1 MFRGLTIVT
10 IYLFSLYLEYAW
22 VYLNNLKEKNKVLN
36 IFNIWIQIIK

>member
-22 VYLNNLKEKNKVLN
+22 VYLNNLKEINKVLN